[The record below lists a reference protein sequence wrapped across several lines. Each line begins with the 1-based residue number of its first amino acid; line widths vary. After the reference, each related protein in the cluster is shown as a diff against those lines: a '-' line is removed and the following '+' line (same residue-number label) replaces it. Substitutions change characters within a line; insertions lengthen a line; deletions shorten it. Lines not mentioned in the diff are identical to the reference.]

1 VKLTSGDLTADTASA
16 CLLMTRAKFLLPSTV
31 EPRQTPVTAAV
42 HVMQTLESAP
52 AREPAT
58 LSLDCA
64 LATLA
69 PVVEVA
75 SKERAAK
82 TATMQNV
89 KPTATATMECVTAS
103 QASVCARPSKTLLTS
118 KLGLDATTVK
128 CAWSLCA
135 RTSTWQTG
143 PVQWTSGDGPP
154 ARRVSCLLVSRE
166 TVWEMLCTTLHM
178 ECASSLL
185 RAPGLPQLASQPTSA
200 IMRTG
205 GRSLTAREA
214 SSVAADTS
222 CQGCSEATATHFT
235 ALRWPSA
242 VVQRGLSGTCA
253 NGLSTQ
259 KTLQL
264 KKPLLRVHTS
274 LQDSSETRPT
284 PLTASHGSV
293 PANHTST
300 VQIIVKWPQGFKQ
313 TTCTDL
319 TPNGRYHYCT
329 HDRF

>member
-1 VKLTSGDLTADTASA
+1 MGFTPKTTPTWRRSVFQKRRASATPREASASVKLTSGDLTADTASA

-42 HVMQTLESAP
+42 HVMQTQESAAVKARTTSAMPVSSLHVVLAWLPRQTSAP

-166 TVWEMLCTTLHM
+166 TVWEMLCTTLHT

-222 CQGCSEATATHFT
+222 CQGCSEATTTQEATVESPYFVAGFFRDTTH
-235 ALRWPSA
+235 
-242 VVQRGLSGTCA
+242 
-253 NGLSTQ
+253 
-259 KTLQL
+259 TLDGITWFRACQ
-264 KKPLLRVHTS
+264 PYFY
-274 LQDSSETRPT
+274 
-284 PLTASHGSV
+284 GS
-293 PANHTST
+293 
-300 VQIIVKWPQGFKQ
+300 
-313 TTCTDL
+313 DY
-319 TPNGRYHYCT
+319 R
-329 HDRF
+329 